1 MMYMI
6 TVKDIANLAGVSPA
20 TVSNVLNGRAN
31 VGQETKEKVLS
42 ICRDNGYNPNVYA
55 RNLKTKNPRTLLFT
69 FSDFDRKFYLD
80 VIHGIHDY
88 VDAHD
93 YDLLICTG
101 KFCEK
106 YMDPHITSG
115 CIALDGKL
123 ESDVLIRRAGR
134 NYPVVVLDRLLD
146 HPYIKSILVNN
157 YKPMYELTSKLAGR
171 GYRRFAFLGGIENTA
186 DNKERYQA
194 FQDALADSGIN
205 FARDRYISGD
215 WHEESG
221 RRAAQI
227 LMLTNP
233 CPEVLVCANDNMAV
247 GAIEVFRDNGL
258 VIGQDILVTGFD
270 NNDVASYNS
279 ITTID
284 IPDYERGYLA
294 AQALVGNI
302 EGEMDASVFRISAK
316 IIERQSAKFSD

>member
-1 MMYMI
+1 M
-6 TVKDIANLAGVSPA
+6 
-20 TVSNVLNGRAN
+20 
-31 VGQETKEKVLS
+31 
-42 ICRDNGYNPNVYA
+42 
-55 RNLKTKNPRTLLFT
+55 RNIWIP
-69 FSDFDRKFYLD
+69 
-80 VIHGIHDY
+80 
-88 VDAHD
+88 
-93 YDLLICTG
+93 
-101 KFCEK
+101 
-106 YMDPHITSG
+106 G

-123 ESDVLIRRAGR
+123 ESDVLIRRAGK

-157 YKPMYELTSKLAGR
+157 YKPMYELTAKLTGR

-258 VIGQDILVTGFD
+258 VIGRDILVTGFD

-316 IIERQSAKFSD
+316 IVERQSARCSD